1 MNITKKRLL
10 KIKNTKNQSRKKLY
24 PKYKKKYKKNK
35 SFRRRR
41 KHNLQNKSLKKYKKL
56 IKRKRKKKANKKGG
70 NKIVIGKEIIL
81 NQLAPKSA
89 DADAD
94 DAEADGN
101 SFILMPGR
109 YSPITKT
116 ILLGDE
122 NISVKYIN
130 KTIDELFIAANN
142 EDGNWWERDVFG
154 KSIKK
159 LKRSIEQLSLK
170 ETKVSYKE
178 INKIIDNYEKITKF
192 RIKMGK
198 ERRLTY
204 DGKEW
209 SRIPKEIKE
218 FPTEIKNI
226 WDKMEKKVVRGSK
239 EGKLITDLEEDAPEI
254 SDEIINLLDWDKM
267 KKDIKMPL
275 NDFWNDFVGDGE
287 NWRISI
293 NNKIKL
299 LPFNRYRFIYE
310 SDGIWDVVRKQVT
323 NEIDDEIN
331 TKKGVIKVNDDKYK
345 DGKNKLGKFQWNMK
359 KPYEEKKIKTLEK
372 QKEKLGTLLKF
383 YENYKKWMEF
393 SKAAAF
399 LMIKEIRKKFKSLI
413 EKDADEKL
421 IVENGE
427 WLETQVT
434 IQYQETKPANMLPLW
449 KYINSIAL
457 LTQSDIVSNDKDNKD
472 NINVNNFEKF
482 KKSID
487 EIIKN
492 DKTGDFNKQ
501 IVFYHYPTDGLNGRK
516 CLPLFNW
523 REDNNI
529 FKSHHEKELINI
541 KNILQELE
549 TSQSSSGRG
558 QSGGNTPD
566 SVINLNN
573 FIKKV
578 TEARQEQEKNSSK
591 AEDNLYQKFIDNAG
605 NMKNQLQF
613 IEYNKRLFEKEKDKI
628 IGKLHNLDA
637 EKKKLEN
644 FDSQQEK
651 NNLVKLFVNI
661 REKLMNNLLEDASPE
676 KRAEIQMKFQK
687 FKKGKQKETD
697 AIDAQLKISQGKEAA
712 TSVPKTPGSF
722 SMGNHFNAIANDKYP
737 NDQYIVP
744 ESLDPW
750 GITIDPEKNGLFARF
765 NIRQHPYQFDKDN
778 EVINEFNLVDTPEWL
793 QFVGDSLED
802 RRGIT
807 PAYKPPEGT
816 VSGVTTDEA
825 IEGQKDEVKALER
838 KSKKLKEGKISRL
851 DRGKQ
856 MLKGNLYKKSAL
868 KGQQKEVEKEKG
880 QAETLLKVKQDTRK
894 ADDKKEADEAAKK
907 KEEDIKEKAKDE
919 IKEEEKEKKKEEDI
933 KEKAKDEI
941 KEEEKE

>member
-10 KIKNTKNQSRKKLY
+10 KIKNTKNQSRKKVY

-56 IKRKRKKKANKKGG
+56 IKRKRKKANKKGG

-81 NQLAPKSA
+81 NQLVPKSA
-89 DADAD
+89 DANND
-94 DAEADGN
+94 E
-101 SFILMPGR
+101 FILMPGR

-116 ILLGDE
+116 ILLGNE
-122 NISVKYIN
+122 NIV
-130 KTIDELFIAANN
+130 
-142 EDGNWWERDVFG
+142 
-154 KSIKK
+154 
-159 LKRSIEQLSLK
+159 
-170 ETKVSYKE
+170 
-178 INKIIDNYEKITKF
+178 
-192 RIKMGK
+192 
-198 ERRLTY
+198 
-204 DGKEW
+204 
-209 SRIPKEIKE
+209 
-218 FPTEIKNI
+218 
-226 WDKMEKKVVRGSK
+226 
-239 EGKLITDLEEDAPEI
+239 I
-254 SDEIINLLDWDKM
+254 SN
-267 KKDIKMPL
+267 
-275 NDFWNDFVGDGE
+275 F
-287 NWRISI
+287 
-293 NNKIKL
+293 
-299 LPFNRYRFIYE
+299 
-310 SDGIWDVVRKQVT
+310 
-323 NEIDDEIN
+323 
-331 TKKGVIKVNDDKYK
+331 
-345 DGKNKLGKFQWNMK
+345 
-359 KPYEEKKIKTLEK
+359 IKTLEELIK
-372 QKEKLGTLLKF
+372 NYNEEKKKQNKKITNKVRTFFGFFPSEKSKKEIDNFIKSLIDFYSNKEKQQQVKPKKEDKEKNDDATKVSQLDQNLKKEFKDKLKNELKALNKPFDPEEKKEWKGEEVQKEGK
-383 YENYKKWMEF
+383 EN
-393 SKAAAF
+393 
-399 LMIKEIRKKFKSLI
+399 RKKFDDEFKKLAKEKIYLKKTEKEKEELEKKLKKIKKDILRDNMMSVMGKDQENDRFQE
-413 EKDADEKL
+413 EKDADLFNKNPGKWLKKKIDDLKTEEGKYNVHELTPIAFESKEEREKKRKKFIKKYGNFDKDASKIVKGEKDPAEQEFDEMSEDIDRESQKKDIIMAEIEKRLRL
-421 IVENGE
+421 IVKDLKEKPENDIQGAN
-427 WLETQVT
+427 WLKTPVT
-434 IQYQETKPANMLPLW
+434 IQYQENKPENMLPLW

-457 LTQSDIVSNDKDNKD
+457 LTQSDIVSNDSDNKD
-472 NINVNNFEKF
+472 SINVNNFKRF
-482 KKSID
+482 KISID

-501 IVFYHYPTDGLNGRK
+501 IVFYHYPTVGVNKRN

-523 REDNNI
+523 RDDNNI
-529 FKSHHEKELINI
+529 FKSHHKKELTNI
-541 KNILQELE
+541 KSILKELN
-549 TSQSSSGRG
+549 TPSSSGGG
-558 QSGGNTPD
+558 QSGGNIPSD

-578 TEARQEQEKNSSK
+578 MEAKDKEKYTK
-591 AEDNLYQKFIDNAG
+591 VGENLYANFLNTAG
-605 NMKNQLQF
+605 KMKNQLEF
-613 IEYNKRLFEKEKDKI
+613 IEYNKRLFEKEKDEI

-661 REKLMNNLLEDASPE
+661 REKLMNNLLEGASPE

-687 FKKGKQKETD
+687 FKKDKQKETD

-816 VSGVTTDEA
+816 VSGATTDEA
-825 IEGQKDEVKALER
+825 IEEQKDEVKALER

-856 MLKGNLYKKSAL
+856 MLKGNFRKKSAL
-868 KGQQKEVEKEKG
+868 KGQQEEVEKQKG

-919 IKEEEKEKKKEEDI
+919 IKEEEKEEKKEGKKKE
-933 KEKAKDEI
+933 K
-941 KEEEKE
+941 KEETKKK